1 MATPFPTNYLP
12 PANSVEVVGNSAWRW
27 DGRRWR
33 FGTMP
38 RNPSSSQQLIGKRG
52 TSMEGAYYDWGRK
65 AWMRPERAPAAAA
78 PSGGGALR
86 PTLPFRPP
94 AATPQPQ
101 QPQRPPLVN
110 PYPST
115 PQQETTTMTTLLQPT
130 PCSHVSHREPD
141 VIEQLKRSP
150 YLPLVGLGLSI
161 ASDFLKPPQPPQIP
175 EGLPEATR
183 VQWQMTYAQ
192 NVAMYQERKSILDK
206 YAQLVLGLTG
216 LQAVASEVARHDDLL
231 KRAG

>member
-1 MATPFPTNYLP
+1 MATPYPSNFLP
-12 PANSVEVVGNSAWRW
+12 PAGSVEVVGNSAWRW

-33 FGTMP
+33 FGNMP
-38 RNPSSSQQLIGKRG
+38 RNPASSQQLVGKRG

-65 AWMRPERAPAAAA
+65 AWMRADRAPA
-78 PSGGGALR
+78 PNKPTPTGGGALR
-86 PTLPFRPP
+86 PPLPFRPP
-94 AATPQPQ
+94 AAMPQ
-101 QPQRPPLVN
+101 QPQRPTLPN
-110 PYPST
+110 PIT
-115 PQQETTTMTTLLQPT
+115 PKQEPTTMTTLQPT
-130 PCSHVSHREPD
+130 TCSHVVPHREPD

-183 VQWQMTYAQ
+183 AQWQMTYAQ

-206 YAQLVLGLTG
+206 YAQLVLGLSG
-216 LQAVASEVARHDDLL
+216 MQAVATEVARHDDLL
-231 KRAG
+231 KKAG